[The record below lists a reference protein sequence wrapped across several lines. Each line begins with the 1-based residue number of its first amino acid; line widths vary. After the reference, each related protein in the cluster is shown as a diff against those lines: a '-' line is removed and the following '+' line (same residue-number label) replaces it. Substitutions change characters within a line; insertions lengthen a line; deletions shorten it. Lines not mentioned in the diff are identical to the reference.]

1 MEPLWEREVMVP
13 LAVRFIVAGK
23 VYLAREKRSK
33 YVVAIKA
40 IEMKIIVRA
49 GIVDLLQ
56 NEIVIQS
63 HLMSNPLGSL

>member
-1 MEPLWEREVMVP
+1 MVP

-23 VYLAREKRSK
+23 VYLGREKRSK

-63 HLMSNPLGSL
+63 HLMSNPSGSL